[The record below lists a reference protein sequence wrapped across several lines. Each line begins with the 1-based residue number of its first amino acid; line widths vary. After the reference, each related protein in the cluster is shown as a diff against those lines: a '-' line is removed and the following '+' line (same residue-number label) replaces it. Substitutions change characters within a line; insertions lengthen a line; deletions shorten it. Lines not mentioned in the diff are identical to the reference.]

1 MTIRLNKVTRD
12 LNVGITTAVEF
23 LQKKGFT
30 VEANPNT
37 KITDEQFE
45 MLKKEFS
52 TDKDLKMKSER
63 FSQVRQN
70 KERNKASVSID
81 GYETETQEKTKSEE
95 IRTVIPEDIRAVC
108 YDVLRHRIG
117 LSYEAEA
124 NNLTTEEVISEILNK
139 VEVP

>member
-45 MLKKEFS
+45 LLKKEFS
-52 TDKDLKMKSER
+52 TDKDLKIKS
-63 FSQVRQN
+63 
-70 KERNKASVSID
+70 
-81 GYETETQEKTKSEE
+81 
-95 IRTVIPEDIRAVC
+95 
-108 YDVLRHRIG
+108 
-117 LSYEAEA
+117 
-124 NNLTTEEVISEILNK
+124 
-139 VEVP
+139 VPAWV

>member
-23 LQKKGFT
+23 LQKKGFV

-45 MLKKEFS
+45 LLKKEFS

-63 FSQVRQN
+63 FLQERQT
-70 KERNKASVSID
+70 KERNKASVAIE
-81 GYETETQEKTKSEE
+81 GYETKESVKEKVEEKYRNRHSEE
-95 IRTVIPEDIRAVC
+95 
-108 YDVLRHRIG
+108 
-117 LSYEAEA
+117 
-124 NNLTTEEVISEILNK
+124 
-139 VEVP
+139 